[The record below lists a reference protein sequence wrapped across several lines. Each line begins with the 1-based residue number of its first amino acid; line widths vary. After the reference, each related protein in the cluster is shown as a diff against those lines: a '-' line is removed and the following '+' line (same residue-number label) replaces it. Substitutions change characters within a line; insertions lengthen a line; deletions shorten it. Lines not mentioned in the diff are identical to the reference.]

1 MPFETIDPTTEEKLT
16 EFEALDGADIEN
28 VLDRAQAGFETWR
41 HLSMEER
48 ADRLLQL
55 ATLIENG
62 KHAFAKLM
70 TREMGKPIASAV
82 AEAEKCA
89 WVCRFYAEEGAAH
102 LEPQEFDSNGSKC
115 WVEYQPLGAILAIM
129 PWNFPFWQ
137 VIRCAAPALLA
148 GNVILL
154 KHAPNVPQCA
164 VAIEG
169 LFARAGFPEGTFQN
183 VFAEIE
189 DIPQILDSP
198 IVQGVSLTGSVRAG
212 SSVAAEA
219 ARRIKTTVLELGGS
233 DPFIVMES
241 ANLETAVSTAVDAR
255 MWNNGQSCI
264 AAKRL
269 IVEESIA
276 DEFEARLIEKVTAL
290 RVGDPADPNVQIGP
304 LARRDLRDHL
314 AEQVETSI
322 KAGARIAVGGKIPN
336 RKGWYYQ
343 PTVLTDIPDDC
354 PASHDELF
362 GPVATVFRVQ
372 NLDEAI
378 ELGNATEYG
387 LSAAIWTNI
396 EKEREQAVKN
406 LIAGGVFI
414 NGMSASDPRIPF
426 GGVKKSGY
434 GRELGPH
441 ALREFVNVK
450 TVWLGHD

>member
-1 MPFETIDPTTEEKLT
+1 MCIR
-16 EFEALDGADIEN
+16 
-28 VLDRAQAGFETWR
+28 DR
-41 HLSMEER
+41 
-48 ADRLLQL
+48 
-55 ATLIENG
+55 
-62 KHAFAKLM
+62 
-70 TREMGKPIASAV
+70 
-82 AEAEKCA
+82 
-89 WVCRFYAEEGAAH
+89 
-102 LEPQEFDSNGSKC
+102 
-115 WVEYQPLGAILAIM
+115 
-129 PWNFPFWQ
+129 
-137 VIRCAAPALLA
+137 
-148 GNVILL
+148 
-154 KHAPNVPQCA
+154 
-164 VAIEG
+164 
-169 LFARAGFPEGTFQN
+169 
-183 VFAEIE
+183 
-189 DIPQILDSP
+189 
-198 IVQGVSLTGSVRAG
+198 
-212 SSVAAEA
+212 
-219 ARRIKTTVLELGGS
+219 
-233 DPFIVMES
+233 
-241 ANLETAVSTAVDAR
+241 
-255 MWNNGQSCI
+255 
-264 AAKRL
+264 RL

-276 DEFEARLIEKVTAL
+276 DEFETRLVEKVTAL
-290 RVGDPADPNVQIGP
+290 RVGDPADPDVQIGP

-314 AEQVETSI
+314 AEQVEKSI
-322 KAGARIAVGGKIPN
+322 KAGARIAVGGKIPD